1 MEKKTVYAIFFD
13 FCKAFDLVDHEL
25 LRAKLD
31 KYLPP
36 MTTRWI
42 SSYLHGRKQRVKVGD
57 HVSTWSDVK
66 AGVIQG
72 SVLGPT
78 LFILFIADLNVR
90 IPKGVKAPKYA
101 DDILAWSI
109 IKKLVQKAADRIQEW
124 TRENKM
130 VLNKKKTVRMTVGK
144 GDQPLYIEGDELTK
158 VEQYKYL
165 GVQIN
170 DQLDAD
176 AQWKHVSSGFNSTI
190 YLLRTMRQLGF
201 NQKVLVGVYKSLIS
215 SQIVANAATLCSIS
229 EKAKNEMRSMQK
241 RALRAMSVMEH
252 ECQKH
257 KIAPT
262 DELIHVRCVTLMQR
276 ILNDPNHP
284 VTNGLTSPSEP
295 VIDTDTEDDS
305 LPVATQSPTTTSATT
320 LLPDTDENNNNL
332 VAPAIT
338 TTMATRNQF
347 EFDIARCKT
356 ERHMNTF
363 VPKYMRELE
372 KSGFTTEAAKR
383 RAAKA
388 AEAEKATAKAAMEEA
403 KAKKAAKAKRACN
416 SCGKLWARGAGHAN
430 HERACEAKAAAA
442 MTSYRELPDFPHNF
456 DFVTQ
461 RRPRKQ

>member
-1 MEKKTVYAIFFD
+1 
-13 FCKAFDLVDHEL
+13 
-25 LRAKLD
+25 
-31 KYLPP
+31 
-36 MTTRWI
+36 
-42 SSYLHGRKQRVKVGD
+42 
-57 HVSTWSDVK
+57 
-66 AGVIQG
+66 
-72 SVLGPT
+72 
-78 LFILFIADLNVR
+78 
-90 IPKGVKAPKYA
+90 
-101 DDILAWSI
+101 
-109 IKKLVQKAADRIQEW
+109 
-124 TRENKM
+124 M

-144 GDQPLYIEGDELTK
+144 DDQPLYIEGDELTK

-215 SQIVANAATLCSIS
+215 SQIVANAAILCSIS

-241 RALRAMSVMEH
+241 RALRAMGVMEH

-262 DELIHVRCVTLMQR
+262 DELIHERCVTLMQR
-276 ILNDPNHP
+276 ILNDPIHP
-284 VTNGLTSPSEP
+284 VTNGLTSLSEP
-295 VIDTDTEDDS
+295 DIDTDSEDDS
-305 LPVATQSPTTTSATT
+305 TPVATPPATT
-320 LLPDTDENNNNL
+320 PLPDTDENNNNL
-332 VAPAIT
+332 VASAIT
-338 TTMATRNQF
+338 TTMAMRNQF

-363 VPKYMRELE
+363 VPKYLRELE

-388 AEAEKATAKAAMEEA
+388 AEAEKAAAKAAEEAA
-403 KAKKAAKAKRACN
+403 KAKKAAKAKRACAI
-416 SCGKLWARGAGHAN
+416 CDKLCVVGAGYAN
-430 HERACEAKAAAA
+430 HERTCKAKAAAA